1 MRRQG
6 SPAAVAL
13 FCCASVLAGCG
24 GGSPTS
30 PTPNPPSQPT
40 FQNIAGTW
48 TGTVGGVTQGVT
60 LAGTITVTLQQN
72 VGVLSGGYSME
83 GTLTNPVSQAQLVGQ
98 VTLTGTV
105 ASGPNPAVNFS
116 VTSVPCPSLPS
127 QAWSGSY
134 SSSTGVITITGTAH
148 IITVPTCTI
157 ILSYPQTIL
166 LTR

>member
-1 MRRQG
+1 MPTHG
-6 SPAAVAL
+6 ASTAAI
-13 FCCASVLAGCG
+13 VLCWAGLVAGCG
-24 GGSPTS
+24 GSSPASPTS
-30 PTPNPPSQPT
+30 NPPSQTT

-83 GTLTNPVSQAQLVGQ
+83 GTLTNPTQQAQLVGQ

-116 VTSVPCPSLPS
+116 ATSVPCPSLPS

-134 SSSTGVITITGTAH
+134 SSATGVLTITGTAH

-157 ILSYPQTIL
+157 VLSYPQTIL